1 MPIAEIK
8 QLMSQYKSIQN
19 PQYIFDN
26 LAQQRPE
33 VKTIMALQQKNG
45 VSLKQIAEIMAQQ
58 KGINL
63 NNLIQQL
70 NSLQQIYVN

>member
-70 NSLQQIYVN
+70 QS

>member
-1 MPIAEIK
+1 
-8 QLMSQYKSIQN
+8 MSQYKSIQN

-70 NSLQQIYVN
+70 QS

>member
-1 MPIAEIK
+1 MN
-8 QLMSQYKSIQN
+8 QYKSIQD

-33 VKTIMALQQKNG
+33 VKAIMALQQKNG
-45 VSLKQIAEIMAQQ
+45 VSLKQIAEVMAQQ
-58 KGINL
+58 KGIDL

-70 NSLQQIYVN
+70 QS

>member
-1 MPIAEIK
+1 
-8 QLMSQYKSIQN
+8 MSQYKSIQD

-33 VKTIMALQQKNG
+33 VKAIMTLQQKNG
-45 VSLKQIAEIMAQQ
+45 VSLKQIAEVMAQQ
-58 KGINL
+58 KGIDL

-70 NSLQQIYVN
+70 QS